1 MPGTPGVLANISCNT
16 MDTHAHT
23 FILGKKLG
31 MTQVFLDDGR
41 VAPVTL
47 MSAGPVAVSRI
58 RTREAD
64 GYDATQV
71 KYDSIVREFRSVH
84 PSTYAVGDAID
95 VSMFAEG
102 DHVRLSGTS
111 RGKGFQG
118 GMKRH
123 GFHGAPKTHGVKH
136 AHRQPGSI
144 GAGGVQKVLK
154 GQRMAGRM
162 GGDRVTIR
170 RTKVVKVFPM
180 EHMIA
185 VQGAVPGPRGGIIE
199 ICRGKR

>member
-1 MPGTPGVLANISCNT
+1 
-16 MDTHAHT
+16 
-23 FILGKKLG
+23 

-47 MSAGPVAVSRI
+47 VSAGPVAVSRI
-58 RTREAD
+58 RTREKD

-71 KYDSIVREFRSVH
+71 KYGSILREFRSAK
-84 PSTYAVGDAID
+84 PSAHAVGDAID
-95 VSMFAEG
+95 VSVFAEG
-102 DHVRLSGTS
+102 DSVTLAGTS

-162 GGDRVTIR
+162 GGDRITIR
-170 RTKVVKVFPM
+170 RTKVIKVFPT

-185 VQGAVPGPRGGIIE
+185 VKGAVPGPRGSIVE
-199 ICRGKR
+199 IYGRKR